1 MDFFR
6 LWHTLRLHMIM
17 TGSGRAN
24 YIRDHKLF
32 HHVGDRCMFM
42 FRKLPLYS
50 ELISVGNNVHFASN
64 VTLVTHDVTH
74 VMLNRSDPSLKLSEY
89 VVCIEIGDNVF
100 IGANT
105 TILYNVKIP
114 SNTIIGANSLVN
126 KPLKQGGVY
135 AGIPARYICSVEDFL
150 KKRAGYTLKIQK
162 NKSRLTPETVKDA
175 WKLFHGL

>member
-1 MDFFR
+1 MFSSVRIQQFF
-6 LWHTLRLHMIM
+6 
-17 TGSGRAN
+17 N
-24 YIRDHKLF
+24 
-32 HHVGDRCMFM
+32 
-42 FRKLPLYS
+42 
-50 ELISVGNNVHFASN
+50 
-64 VTLVTHDVTH
+64 
-74 VMLNRSDPSLKLSEY
+74 
-89 VVCIEIGDNVF
+89 
-100 IGANT
+100 
-105 TILYNVKIP
+105 NVKIP